1 MNIVQISIGKNSVPL
16 TGYLHSYNN
25 NNKSRNLRPS
35 IVLCPGGAYSFVS
48 DVEKDPVALYF
59 FGKGMNVFILEY
71 SVGNSASNLT
81 PLMELSESLT
91 KIRDHSSDFRCN
103 PTQIAVM
110 GFSAGGH
117 LAASLALLY
126 SNPKFQ
132 KQSGIFDAYN
142 SPDALILGY
151 PVISTGE
158 FGHKDSIQNVT
169 GGSSDL
175 IELLSLEK
183 RVTENCPPVFLWT
196 TQTDEIVQV
205 QNSLLLL
212 NALVENKISVE
223 FHLFP
228 YGNHGLSMC
237 STECNKKNDSVAQWK
252 NLCIKWLSDLFEF
265 QLV

>member
-1 MNIVQISIGKNSVPL
+1 MNIVQLSIGKNSVPL

-25 NNKSRNLRPS
+25 NNANRNLRPA
-35 IVLCPGGAYSFVS
+35 ILLCPGGAYSFVS
-48 DVEKDPVALYF
+48 EIERDPVALYF
-59 FGKGMNVFILEY
+59 FGKGLNVFILDY
-71 SVGNSASNLT
+71 SVGNSASDLT
-81 PLMELSESLT
+81 PLLELSESIT

-103 PTQIAVM
+103 PTKIAVM

-132 KQSGIFDAYN
+132 KQSGIVDDYN

-151 PVISTGE
+151 PVITTGKY
-158 FGHKDSIQNVT
+158 GHQDSSQNVT
-169 GGSSDL
+169 GGNPDL
-175 IELLSLEK
+175 IEFLSLEN
-183 RVTENCPPVFLWT
+183 RVTTKCPPVFLWT
-196 TQTDEIVQV
+196 TQTDESVPV

-212 NALVENKISVE
+212 NTLVENKVSVE

-228 YGNHGLSMC
+228 YGEHGLSMC
-237 STECNKKNDSVAQWK
+237 NDECNKDNDCAAQWK
-252 NLCIKWLSDLFEF
+252 KLCIKWLSDLFKF